1 MGIKKG
7 FSSIGRALKDVL
19 EGEEEGA
26 EDILGDA
33 EEREFKRY
41 EEKQRKK
48 ELKAKQKQAKAEAK
62 EAREYSRGYDD
73 YDDSYDDYDAAPRSE
88 DKIWPPR
95 SPEGNYSKAL
105 SGSGDYQRVRSYSST
120 FIAREFK
127 DAQVISD
134 ALLNG
139 QEITVNFAQAV
150 PSDTQRIMDF
160 ICGCIYV
167 INGTIKPVSND
178 VYLFIPGQSPEP
190 EYNSGSAGSSK
201 SGSGRNINRMI

>member
-1 MGIKKG
+1 MGIKDG
-7 FSSIGRALKDVL
+7 FSSFGRALKDVL
-19 EGEEEGA
+19 EGDEEGA

-48 ELKAKQKQAKAEAK
+48 ELKERQKKEKAEAK
-62 EAREYSRGYDD
+62 RAASAYADDYYDGYDEPVQ
-73 YDDSYDDYDAAPRSE
+73 SSSRSN

-95 SPEGNYSKAL
+95 SPEGNYSRAL
-105 SGSGDYQRVRSYSST
+105 SGSGEYQRRRTYSTT

-127 DAQVISD
+127 DAQVISE

-167 INGTIKPVSND
+167 INGSIKPVSDN
-178 VYLFIPGQSPEP
+178 VYLFIPGGSPEP
-190 EYNSGSAGSSK
+190 EYTESRSSSGADSNAK
-201 SGSGRNINRMI
+201 LNRMI